1 MVLNKVFDNVLDI
14 PGVDGVCL
22 FGLSGQVFLNRMP
35 SFFSP
40 DVFSDALRR
49 IAALYETMDENF
61 LPCDDYLLRFAEK
74 WILFRRTD
82 QAVLLVLAAETANF
96 ASTRMV
102 TNMALKHLTPAALAE
117 MAASGLPPGPT
128 PAAVATSPRVVR
140 LRGQPRPRRHRA
152 CRLGPR
158 RHRFPGHR
166 FPWRQPFP
174 LPSLRRWCRFRRLLP
189 HRGNSS
195 ACSAGARIDHP
206 LVMMPLAQEIHAVLS
221 F

>member
-35 SFFSP
+35 SFLSP
-40 DVFSDALRR
+40 EVFSDALRR
-49 IAALYETMDENF
+49 ISALYETMDENF

-82 QAVLLVLAAETANF
+82 QAVLLVMAAENANF

-117 MAASGLPPGPT
+117 LGSQSPVAAAPAVAAARLPTGSTATPFSAPPFPPA
-128 PAAVATSPRVVR
+128 PAAAPEPVAAAPAPAAAPEAHKPVR
-140 LRGQPRPRRHRA
+140 MFRGRA
-152 CRLGPR
+152 Y
-158 RHRFPGHR
+158 
-166 FPWRQPFP
+166 
-174 LPSLRRWCRFRRLLP
+174 
-189 HRGNSS
+189 
-195 ACSAGARIDHP
+195 
-206 LVMMPLAQEIHAVLS
+206 
-221 F
+221 

>member
-35 SFFSP
+35 AFLSP

-61 LPCDDYLLRFAEK
+61 LPCDDYLLRVAEK

-117 MAASGLPPGPT
+117 MASDVPAPAVAAARVPTGATATPFSAAPFPPAVIAAEPA
-128 PAAVATSPRVVR
+128 PAAAPAPAPEPHKIVR
-140 LRGQPRPRRHRA
+140 MFRGRPY
-152 CRLGPR
+152 
-158 RHRFPGHR
+158 
-166 FPWRQPFP
+166 
-174 LPSLRRWCRFRRLLP
+174 
-189 HRGNSS
+189 
-195 ACSAGARIDHP
+195 
-206 LVMMPLAQEIHAVLS
+206 
-221 F
+221 

>member
-35 SFFSP
+35 AFLSP
-40 DVFSDALRR
+40 DVFADALRR

-117 MAASGLPPGPT
+117 MAADGSVAAPV
-128 PAAVATSPRVVR
+128 PAAVVPRVPT
-140 LRGQPRPRRHRA
+140 GTTATPFSA
-152 CRLGPR
+152 A
-158 RHRFPGHR
+158 
-166 FPWRQPFP
+166 PFP
-174 LPSLRRWCRFRRLLP
+174 AVAAAPASEPAATPAPAAAPEPGKLVRMFRGRP
-189 HRGNSS
+189 Y
-195 ACSAGARIDHP
+195 
-206 LVMMPLAQEIHAVLS
+206 
-221 F
+221 

>member
-22 FGLSGQVFLNRMP
+22 FGMTGQVYLNRMP
-35 SFFSP
+35 SFLSP
-40 DVFSDALRR
+40 EVFADALRR
-49 IAALYETMDENF
+49 ITALYETMDENF

-117 MAASGLPPGPT
+117 LDASTASPSAAPEVAAAPVRMGSSQTATPFSNSPFQAA
-128 PAAVATSPRVVR
+128 PAAAVPPPAPVAPAAPVEAPVAHKTVR
-140 LRGQPRPRRHRA
+140 MFRGRPY
-152 CRLGPR
+152 
-158 RHRFPGHR
+158 
-166 FPWRQPFP
+166 
-174 LPSLRRWCRFRRLLP
+174 
-189 HRGNSS
+189 
-195 ACSAGARIDHP
+195 
-206 LVMMPLAQEIHAVLS
+206 
-221 F
+221 

>member
-35 SFFSP
+35 AFLSP
-40 DVFSDALRR
+40 DVFADALRR
-49 IAALYETMDENF
+49 ITALYETMDENF
-61 LPCDDYLLRFAEK
+61 LPCDDYLLRFSEK

-117 MAASGLPPGPT
+117 LSPLAPAPVSEAPRVPTGATATPFSAAPFP
-128 PAAVATSPRVVR
+128 PAAAAPAVPAPAPEPAAAAPEAQKAVR
-140 LRGQPRPRRHRA
+140 MFRGRPY
-152 CRLGPR
+152 
-158 RHRFPGHR
+158 
-166 FPWRQPFP
+166 
-174 LPSLRRWCRFRRLLP
+174 
-189 HRGNSS
+189 
-195 ACSAGARIDHP
+195 
-206 LVMMPLAQEIHAVLS
+206 
-221 F
+221 

>member
-22 FGLSGQVFLNRMP
+22 FGTSGQIYLNRMP
-35 SFFSP
+35 SFISP
-40 DVFSDALRR
+40 EIFGDALRR
-49 IAALYETMDENF
+49 ITALYETMDENF

-117 MAASGLPPGPT
+117 FE
-128 PAAVATSPRVVR
+128 PAAAAAAAAAPAPAARMGSSPTATPFSNSPFQPAPAAAPAPEPAAPVAEAAPAAPAKGVR
-140 LRGQPRPRRHRA
+140 MFRGRA
-152 CRLGPR
+152 Y
-158 RHRFPGHR
+158 
-166 FPWRQPFP
+166 
-174 LPSLRRWCRFRRLLP
+174 
-189 HRGNSS
+189 
-195 ACSAGARIDHP
+195 
-206 LVMMPLAQEIHAVLS
+206 
-221 F
+221 

>member
-1 MVLNKVFDNVLDI
+1 MQLNKVFDNVLDI

-35 SFFSP
+35 PFLSP
-40 DVFSDALRR
+40 DIFGDALRR

-82 QAVLLVLAAETANF
+82 HAVLLVMAAETANF

-117 MAASGLPPGPT
+117 LAPAAATVPAVAPRVPTGATSAPFSAPPFPQTIPT
-128 PAAVATSPRVVR
+128 PAEAVVAAPAPSAPVEAPKTVR
-140 LRGQPRPRRHRA
+140 MFRGRPY
-152 CRLGPR
+152 
-158 RHRFPGHR
+158 
-166 FPWRQPFP
+166 
-174 LPSLRRWCRFRRLLP
+174 
-189 HRGNSS
+189 
-195 ACSAGARIDHP
+195 
-206 LVMMPLAQEIHAVLS
+206 
-221 F
+221 

>member
-22 FGLSGQVFLNRMP
+22 FGTSGQIYLNRMP
-35 SFFSP
+35 AFISP
-40 DVFSDALRR
+40 EIFGDALRR
-49 IAALYETMDENF
+49 ITALYETMDENF

-117 MAASGLPPGPT
+117 LE
-128 PAAVATSPRVVR
+128 PAAAPAAAPAPAARMGSSPTATPFSNSPFQQPPAAAPAPEPAAAPAAEAAPAAPAKGVR
-140 LRGQPRPRRHRA
+140 MFRGRA
-152 CRLGPR
+152 Y
-158 RHRFPGHR
+158 
-166 FPWRQPFP
+166 
-174 LPSLRRWCRFRRLLP
+174 
-189 HRGNSS
+189 
-195 ACSAGARIDHP
+195 
-206 LVMMPLAQEIHAVLS
+206 
-221 F
+221 

>member
-22 FGLSGQVFLNRMP
+22 FGTNGQIYLNRMP
-35 SFFSP
+35 SFISP
-40 DVFSDALRR
+40 EIFADALRR
-49 IAALYETMDENF
+49 ITALYETMDENF

-117 MAASGLPPGPT
+117 LDSSTAA
-128 PAAVATSPRVVR
+128 PAAAAPAPV
-140 LRGQPRPRRHRA
+140 
-152 CRLGPR
+152 
-158 RHRFPGHR
+158 
-166 FPWRQPFP
+166 
-174 LPSLRRWCRFRRLLP
+174 
-189 HRGNSS
+189 
-195 ACSAGARIDHP
+195 ARIGSSTTATPFSGSPFQPAPAAPAPEPVAAAPAPEAAPPPVHKP
-206 LVMMPLAQEIHAVLS
+206 VRMFRGRAY
-221 F
+221 

>member
-22 FGLSGQVFLNRMP
+22 FGTSGQIYLNRMP
-35 SFFSP
+35 SFISP
-40 DVFSDALRR
+40 EIFADALRR
-49 IAALYETMDENF
+49 ITALYETMDENF

-117 MAASGLPPGPT
+117 FDSSVSA
-128 PAAVATSPRVVR
+128 PAAAAPASAA
-140 LRGQPRPRRHRA
+140 RP
-152 CRLGPR
+152 G
-158 RHRFPGHR
+158 
-166 FPWRQPFP
+166 
-174 LPSLRRWCRFRRLLP
+174 
-189 HRGNSS
+189 SS
-195 ACSAGARIDHP
+195 ATATPFSNSPFQPAPAP
-206 LVMMPLAQEIHAVLS
+206 VPEPAAAAPAPEAAAAAVHKPVRM
-221 F
+221 FRGRAY